1 MAIVTEVQSP
11 DMDRI
16 SADQEKQR
24 IAWLSVISNTF
35 LVLMKIVVGTA
46 IGSVSIISE
55 AIHSGIDLVAAVIA
69 FFAVRK
75 SSEPPDSLHQFGHGK
90 IEDLSGFIEAILIF
104 VAAAMIIREAVIK
117 LMGGGET
124 LLVEGLGAGV
134 LVMLI
139 SGLVNY
145 YVSNRLMK
153 VAKRTESIA
162 LASDAWHL
170 RTDVYTSLGVF
181 AGLILIKLTGI
192 LILDSVVAIVVACF
206 ILKAAYD
213 LTVRSLS
220 DLVDHRLSDEEE
232 EQIRAII
239 SSHCTQYADFH
250 ALRTRRSGPD
260 RFIDLHLCVSKNLTV
275 EEGHD
280 LADHVEKDLKNALP
294 RSNVSIH
301 VEPCDGECVHCD
313 SLCSDRTAGYCSQTP
328 EEE

>member
-1 MAIVTEVQSP
+1 MAILTESQSP
-11 DMDRI
+11 DLDQISSDR
-16 SADQEKQR
+16 EKQR

-35 LVLMKIVVGTA
+35 LVMMKISVGVA

-90 IEDLSGFIEAILIF
+90 IEDLSGFFEAILIF
-104 VAAAMIIREAVIK
+104 IAAAMIIREAVLNLI
-117 LMGGGET
+117 GGGDG
-124 LLVEGLGAGV
+124 LLVSGLGAGV
-134 LVMLI
+134 LVMLV

-145 YVSNRLMK
+145 YVSTRLMK

-192 LILDSVVAIVVACF
+192 LLLDSVIAIVVACI

-213 LTVRSLS
+213 LTIRSLS

-232 EQIRAII
+232 AQIRAII

-275 EEGHD
+275 EEGHA
-280 LADHVEKDLKNALP
+280 LADHVEKDLRNALP

-301 VEPCDGECVHCD
+301 IEPCDGECRNCD
-313 SLCSDRTAGYCSQTP
+313 SLCSDRTEDYCSQAP
-328 EEE
+328 EEP

>member
-213 LTVRSLS
+213 LTIRSLS

-301 VEPCDGECVHCD
+301 VEPCNGECRDCD